1 MLSIFQRKRK
11 DPLTVATADTSSHQE
26 SPWTRANNAFNDRTL
41 RQGAQIANWRKAT
54 FLMACIAL
62 TSVCGLIYVA
72 QQPKFVP
79 MPILVDK
86 LGQTL
91 AVKALYGDEA
101 ITDKN
106 RLVYREMF
114 DLITN
119 LRSVTTDRVANNDRL
134 TLGFSR
140 LEGAA
145 AKYVREELRKAP
157 PNIVGA
163 TKTVQVKVRSAMPLT
178 GKSWQI
184 DWEEHSFNLA
194 GEAIGVESWRSTLQ
208 YDLKPT
214 GDEKVIRTNPIG
226 FKAMEMSWQKIAE

>member
-1 MLSIFQRKRK
+1 MFSRFKKKPQAQL
-11 DPLTVATADTSSHQE
+11 DVGVTDADNQQE
-26 SPWTRANNAFNDRTL
+26 SPWTRANNAYNDRVL
-41 RQGAQIANWRKAT
+41 RLGAQVSNWRRAT
-54 FLMACIAL
+54 FLMGCIAF
-62 TSVCGLIYVA
+62 TSVGGLIYVA
-72 QQPKFVP
+72 QKPKFIPVT
-79 MPILVDK
+79 IEVDK

-134 TLGFSR
+134 TAGFSR
-140 LEGAA
+140 LDGAA

-157 PNIVGA
+157 PNVVGA
-163 TKTVQVKVRSAMPLT
+163 TKTVQVKVRSAIPLT
-178 GKSWQI
+178 GKTWQV
-184 DWEEHSFNLA
+184 DWEEHSFSLA
-194 GEAIGVESWRSTLQ
+194 GEALGVEHWRSALQ

-214 GDEKVIRTNPIG
+214 GDEKAIRVNPIG
-226 FKAMEMSWQKIAE
+226 FKATEMSWQQIAK

>member
-1 MLSIFQRKRK
+1 MFSIFKKKPK
-11 DPLTVATADTSSHQE
+11 DQLEALKAETDKQDD
-26 SPWTRANNAFNDRTL
+26 SPWTRANNAHNDRVL
-41 RQGAQIANWRKAT
+41 RQGAQIANWRRTT
-54 FLMACIAL
+54 FLMGCIAL
-62 TSVCGLIYVA
+62 SAVAGLIYVA

-86 LGQTL
+86 LGQTV

-101 ITDKN
+101 VTDKN

-119 LRSVTTDRVANNDRL
+119 LRSVTTDRQANNDRL
-134 TLGFSR
+134 TAGFSR
-140 LEGAA
+140 LDGAA

-163 TKTVQVKVRSAMPLT
+163 SKTVQIKVRSAMPLT
-178 GKSWQI
+178 GKSWQV
-184 DWEEHSFNLA
+184 DWEEHSFSLG

-208 YDLKPT
+208 YELKPT
-214 GDEKVIRTNPIG
+214 GDEKVIRINPIG
-226 FKAMEMSWQKIAE
+226 FRVFEMSWQKIAQ

>member
-1 MLSIFQRKRK
+1 MLSTFLKKNQKPEPVVK
-11 DPLTVATADTSSHQE
+11 ADATAQDE
-26 SPWTRANNAFNDRTL
+26 SPWTRANNAYNDRTL

-54 FLMACIAL
+54 LLMGCIAL
-62 TSVCGLIYVA
+62 TAVGGLIYVA

-79 MPILVDK
+79 MPIQVDK

-91 AVKALYGDEA
+91 VVKALYGDEA

-140 LEGAA
+140 LDGAA
-145 AKYVREELRKAP
+145 AKYVRDELRKAP
-157 PNIVGA
+157 PNVVGA

-178 GKSWQI
+178 GKSWQV
-184 DWEEHSFNLA
+184 DWEEHSFSLG

-208 YDLKPT
+208 YELKPT
-214 GDEKVIRTNPIG
+214 GDEKTIRINPIG
-226 FKAMEMSWQKIAE
+226 FKATEMSWQKIAE